1 MTEPQEQPDL
11 GEVADVANVADDAG
25 VAEVAGAADAVG
37 ETDDQG
43 WQRLDV
49 RMLLVGPAEAVKQFA
64 IPVIVAIVGV
74 SSSRGEFS
82 PITVA
87 LLALPVL
94 AGVLPWLTTR
104 FRITETQFQL
114 HKGLLNRQQLTAPL
128 DRVRS
133 VDLEA
138 SLLHRLLGL
147 TKVKIGTG
155 VDDTRIELNAL
166 STFQAQQL
174 RHFLLARSHA
184 DLGQTARNPGLD
196 VQFASNGGGLGATD
210 EAAAPV
216 LAAYD
221 APQLLATIDWSW
233 LRFAPFSLSKLAIV
247 AGAIGA
253 LAQWGDALPF
263 FDRRHLDEAWNW
275 ALGFALWLVI
285 VSALLGGLVV
295 WLVISISG
303 YVIQWWNLRLTR
315 ERGTIHL
322 TAGAFTTRSTSVE
335 EAKVRGVEMTE
346 PVLLRLVKGGELA
359 TLATGVGSGGVTTVL
374 PPCPR
379 EVCQQV
385 GHAVL
390 ASGEA
395 LVQPLVAHGP
405 LARRRCHFRHQR
417 LTLAVTI
424 AAVVAAVLVPL
435 PWWVPALIGLGFAL
449 LGLLLAAM
457 QYRHLGHLLTDDHLV
472 AGSGSLTRRRK
483 VLQRHGVIGWVVSQ
497 SVFQR
502 RVGLATLIATTAAGD
517 ERLVILDLPLDT
529 AVGLAHQVTPDAVVA
544 FTLPAAPTGPSYG
557 VVTA

>member
-1 MTEPQEQPDL
+1 MSESEEPADP
-11 GEVADVANVADDAG
+11 VDVAG
-25 VAEVAGAADAVG
+25 GAAEAA
-37 ETDDQG
+37 EADDQG
-43 WQRLDV
+43 WQRLDA
-49 RMLLVGPAEAVKQFA
+49 RMLLVGPVEAVKQFA
-64 IPVIVAIVGV
+64 IPVIVAIVGI
-74 SSSRGEFS
+74 SSSQGGFS
-82 PITVA
+82 PVTVA
-87 LLALPVL
+87 FLALPVL

-104 FRITETQFQL
+104 FRITDTQFQL

-138 SLLHRLLGL
+138 SLMHRILGL
-147 TKVKIGTG
+147 TKVKVGTG

-166 STFQAQQL
+166 STFQAEQL
-174 RHFLLARSHA
+174 RHYVLARSPVGVGHP
-184 DLGQTARNPGLD
+184 ARTPGLD
-196 VQFASNGGGLGATD
+196 VQFASDGGGAGAGEGD
-210 EAAAPV
+210 SAPV

-275 ALGFALWLVI
+275 ALGFTLWLVV
-285 VSALLGGLVV
+285 VSALLGGLFV
-295 WLVISISG
+295 WLVISITG

-322 TAGAFTTRSTSVE
+322 TAGALTTRSTSVE
-335 EAKVRGVEMTE
+335 EARVRGVEMTE

-390 ASGEA
+390 SSGEA
-395 LVQPLVAHGP
+395 LVQPLAAHGP
-405 LARRRCHFRHQR
+405 LARRRCHTRHQR
-417 LTLAVTI
+417 LTLVAT
-424 AAVVAAVLVPL
+424 VAAIVAAALAQL
-435 PWWVPALIGLGFAL
+435 PWWVPVLVAVAFAL
-449 LGLLLAAM
+449 LGVLLATL
-457 QYRHLGHLLTDDHLV
+457 QYRHLGHLLTDHHLV

-483 VLQRHGVIGWVVSQ
+483 VLQRDGVIGWVISQ
-497 SVFQR
+497 TFFQR

-517 ERLVILDLPLDT
+517 ERLVVLDLPLDA
-529 AVGLAHQVTPDAVVA
+529 AVALAHRVTPDAVVA
-544 FTLPAAPTGPSYG
+544 FTVPVPAPTGPSYG

>member
-1 MTEPQEQPDL
+1 MSETDRPSDLAAHEPPAAPAPTEDPVGDE
-11 GEVADVANVADDAG
+11 GRADD
-25 VAEVAGAADAVG
+25 E
-37 ETDDQG
+37 G
-43 WQRLDV
+43 WQRLDA
-49 RMLLVGPAEAVKQFA
+49 RMLLVGPVDAVKQFA
-64 IPVIVAIVGV
+64 IPVIVAVIGI

-82 PITVA
+82 PISVFF
-87 LLALPVL
+87 LALPVI

-114 HKGLLNRQQLTAPL
+114 HKGLLNRKQLTAPL

-166 STFQAQQL
+166 STVQADQL

-184 DLGQTARNPGLD
+184 VWPQTARNPGLD
-196 VQFASNGGGLGATD
+196 VRFASNEGAPDAAGGGT
-210 EAAAPV
+210 APV
-216 LAAYD
+216 VAAYD

-247 AGAIGA
+247 AGAIGV

-263 FDRRHLDEAWNW
+263 FDRRHLDDAWNW

-285 VSALLGGLVV
+285 VSALAGGLFV
-295 WLVISISG
+295 WLIISISG

-315 ERGTIHL
+315 ERGTIRL
-322 TAGAFTTRSTSVE
+322 TSGAFTTRSTSVE
-335 EAKVRGVEMTE
+335 EAKVRGVEMIE

-359 TLATGVGSGGVTTVL
+359 TLATGVGTGGVTKVL

-390 ASGEA
+390 AADAA
-395 LVQPLVAHGP
+395 LVEPLLAHGSM
-405 LARRRCHFRHQR
+405 ARRRCHTRHQR

-424 AAVVAAVLVPL
+424 AAVVAAYVVPL
-435 PWWVPALIGLGFAL
+435 PWWVPVLVAVAFGLFGV
-449 LGLLLAAM
+449 LLASM
-457 QYRHLGHLLTDDHLV
+457 EYRHLGHLLTDHHLV

-483 VLQRHGVIGWVVSQ
+483 VLQPDGVIGWVISQ
-497 SVFQR
+497 SFFQR

-517 ERLVILDLPLDT
+517 ERLDVRDLPLDW
-529 AVGLAHQVTPDAVVA
+529 AVALAHRVTPDAVVA
-544 FTLPAAPTGPSYG
+544 FTSPAPAAVGPAYG
-557 VVTA
+557 VATA

>member
-1 MTEPQEQPDL
+1 
-11 GEVADVANVADDAG
+11 
-25 VAEVAGAADAVG
+25 
-37 ETDDQG
+37 
-43 WQRLDV
+43 
-49 RMLLVGPAEAVKQFA
+49 
-64 IPVIVAIVGV
+64 
-74 SSSRGEFS
+74 
-82 PITVA
+82 
-87 LLALPVL
+87 
-94 AGVLPWLTTR
+94 
-104 FRITETQFQL
+104 
-114 HKGLLNRQQLTAPL
+114 
-128 DRVRS
+128 
-133 VDLEA
+133 
-138 SLLHRLLGL
+138 
-147 TKVKIGTG
+147 
-155 VDDTRIELNAL
+155 
-166 STFQAQQL
+166 
-174 RHFLLARSHA
+174 
-184 DLGQTARNPGLD
+184 
-196 VQFASNGGGLGATD
+196 VQFASNGGAPGAP
-210 EAAAPV
+210 EAGSTPV
-216 LAAYD
+216 LAAYH

-247 AGAIGA
+247 AGAIGV

-275 ALGFALWLVI
+275 ALGFALWLVV
-285 VSALLGGLVV
+285 VSALLGGLLV

-390 ASGEA
+390 SSEEA

-405 LARRRCHFRHQR
+405 LARRRCHTRHQR

-424 AAVVAAVLVPL
+424 VAVVVAAEVPL
-435 PWWVPALIGLGFAL
+435 PWWVPVLVAAGFAL
-449 LGLLLAAM
+449 VGVLLATL

-483 VLQRHGVIGWVVSQ
+483 VLQRHGVIGWVISQ
-497 SVFQR
+497 SFFQR
-502 RVGLATLIATTAAGD
+502 RVGLATLTATTAAGD
-517 ERLVILDLPLDT
+517 ERLVVLDLPLDA
-529 AVGLAHQVTPDAVVA
+529 AVALAHRVTPDAVVA
-544 FTLPAAPTGPSYG
+544 FTAPPAPTGPPYG